1 MGLSAVTICVL
12 ARGEDRR
19 KRMARTGPGF
29 VVGVLVGGLGGFA
42 AGYLLS
48 RDGQGENEHPPGSI
62 DLTPTIELK
71 DHRPVVADVDPP
83 ATAEEKPA

>member
-1 MGLSAVTICVL
+1 
-12 ARGEDRR
+12 
-19 KRMARTGPGF
+19 MARSGPGF

-48 RDGQGENEHPPGSI
+48 RDGQGESEHSLGSI

-71 DHRPVVADVDPP
+71 DRGP
-83 ATAEEKPA
+83 AVTESQPQEEAEEKPA